1 MTPLRKR
8 FIDMLEAKGF
18 ANGTIGIY
26 VAALAKIST
35 FHNKSP
41 LLFTEDDVRAYLL
54 HEMKVEKLKPKT
66 VNLYRCALL
75 TFYRFVAPEI
85 TIMKRIERIKIPRT
99 LPVVLSRE
107 EVEAML
113 GTIKNL
119 KHKTVMA
126 VLYSAGL
133 RVSECAT
140 LRISD
145 IDSDRMTIR
154 VESGKGKK
162 DRYTVLSRRALDL
175 LRAYYRAY
183 VPKHWLFP
191 GQKQDSHL
199 HRKTVERIVLK
210 AACDAGI
217 SKLIHTH
224 TLRHSFATHL
234 LEAGVQLQV
243 IQQFLGHAHV
253 KTTTMYTQVTSVM
266 LKSTKSPLDM
276 AIAPAEEVA
285 NA

>member
-8 FIDMLEAKGF
+8 FIDLLEARGF

-26 VAALAKIST
+26 VSALAKISK

-54 HEMKVEKLKPKT
+54 HEMKVEMLKPKT

-75 TFYRFVAPEI
+75 TFYRFMAPEI
-85 TIMKRIERIKIPRT
+85 TIMKRIERIKIPHT

-119 KHKTVMA
+119 KHKAAMA

-133 RVSECAT
+133 RVSECVS

-145 IDSDRMTIR
+145 IDSDRMAVR

-162 DRYTVLSRRALDL
+162 DRYTVLSRRALEL

-183 VPKHWLFP
+183 APKHWLFP
-191 GQKQDSHL
+191 GQKQGSHL
-199 HRKTVERIVLK
+199 NRLTIERIVK
-210 AACDAGI
+210 RAARNAGI
-217 SKLIHTH
+217 SKHVHNH

-253 KTTTMYTQVTSVM
+253 RTTTMYTQVTSVM

-285 NA
+285 HA